1 MAFIP
6 TISACLNGC
15 TGITFNDTTGFY
27 NNPNNLYG
35 WNDNATLW
43 KTVAID
49 NPVYVTTAT
58 ISISLNGG
66 TATTVSVLDK
76 IQNSVFPDFELY
88 QYTPVDSTGSTFN
101 LADGYYTI
109 TYTITDN
116 DDVVYVTDTTFVV
129 YCNVACCVANKAAAV
144 ANELCNDCDSQAYE
158 DFLLADGILQALKA
172 TAESLG
178 TAEFTKLL
186 NKLQKLC
193 GTSTTGGCGCG
204 CS

>member
-35 WNDNATLW
+35 WNDDSTLW
-43 KTVAID
+43 KTNILS
-49 NPVYVTTAT
+49 PYVIAAT

-66 TATTVSVLDK
+66 EATSVSVLDK

-101 LADGYYTI
+101 LSDGYYNI
-109 TYTITDN
+109 VYTITDN
-116 DDVVYVTDTTFVV
+116 NDVVYTTDTTFVV

-144 ANELCNDCDSQAYE
+144 AEELCLDCDSQAYE

>member
-43 KTVAID
+43 KNQVGGS
-49 NPVYVTTAT
+49 PYVTAAT
-58 ISISLNGG
+58 IDISLNGG
-66 TATTVSVLDK
+66 EAISVSVLDK

-101 LADGYYTI
+101 LSDGYYNI
-109 TYTITDN
+109 VYTITDN
-116 DDVVYVTDTTFVV
+116 NDVVYTTDTTFVV

-144 ANELCNDCDSQAYE
+144 AAELCNDCDSQAYE

>member
-35 WNDNATLW
+35 WNNNATLW
-43 KTVAID
+43 KNQLDGSPYVA
-49 NPVYVTTAT
+49 TAT
-58 ISISLNGG
+58 ISISLNGSV
-66 TATTVSVLDK
+66 ATPISVLNK
-76 IQNSVFPDFELY
+76 IQDSVFPDFELY
-88 QYTPVDSTGSTFN
+88 QYTPVDTNSGNFN
-101 LADGYYTI
+101 LADGYYNI
-109 TYTITDN
+109 VYTITDN
-116 DDVVYVTDTTFVV
+116 NDVVYTTDTTFVV

-144 ANELCNDCDSQAYE
+144 AAELCNDCDSQAYE

-186 NKLQKLC
+186 NKLQRLC